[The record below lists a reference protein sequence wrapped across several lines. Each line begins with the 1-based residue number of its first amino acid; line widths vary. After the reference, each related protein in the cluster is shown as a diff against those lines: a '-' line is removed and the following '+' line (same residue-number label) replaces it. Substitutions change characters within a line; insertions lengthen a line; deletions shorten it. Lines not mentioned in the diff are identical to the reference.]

1 MVSRGVEP
9 EGYTPAPREDMNF
22 GFNLVSE
29 DYFATMRIPLVSGRA
44 FEPRDDT
51 SAPKVAIVN
60 QPFARTFWPGRDP
73 IGRIIEVGGEQ
84 HRVVGIVREIKYVNV
99 TEEPR
104 PYVYLPLSV
113 KLAEDPT
120 LRRRPL
126 AIGSASAI
134 VTMVA
139 CGLWHGNT
147 PALAVW
153 GLGHGVAIAAHQLY
167 RQRLLAELPAR
178 RRKALTQH
186 PAYRAAATSLTFAS
200 VTLLWVFFRFPLRD
214 AASVLARLFAVR

>member
-1 MVSRGVEP
+1 MLLSIVIVLVLVVLNGFFAMSELAIVSARRPRLETMAKAGSRG
-9 EGYTPAPREDMNF
+9 A
-22 GFNLVSE
+22 
-29 DYFATMRIPLVSGRA
+29 ARA
-44 FEPRDDT
+44 M
-51 SAPKVAIVN
+51 
-60 QPFARTFWPGRDP
+60 
-73 IGRIIEVGGEQ
+73 
-84 HRVVGIVREIKYVNV
+84 
-99 TEEPR
+99 
-104 PYVYLPLSV
+104 

-200 VTLLWVFFRFPLRD
+200 IPQMKPFVSD
-214 AASVLARLFAVR
+214 H